1 MELMNQLKKL
11 KQLKNKAMKKVIIEQ
26 NEPVIHL
33 ENVKDNMII
42 GILWLNGDKS
52 FLIKDDE
59 DRTVGIELNRLTT
72 FYNWVAKDH
81 KDYIKKAC
89 NFKDIFVFDSPKEL
103 AQWLAE

>member
-1 MELMNQLKKL
+1 
-11 KQLKNKAMKKVIIEQ
+11 MKKVIIEQ
-26 NEPVIHL
+26 NEQVISV
-33 ENVKDNMII
+33 EDIKDNMII
-42 GILWLNGDKS
+42 GIRWINDEKS
-52 FLIKDDE
+52 FLIKTDDNM
-59 DRTVGIELNRLTT
+59 TVGIELNRLTT

>member
-1 MELMNQLKKL
+1 
-11 KQLKNKAMKKVIIEQ
+11 MKKVI
-26 NEPVIHL
+26 NENDERVIHL

-42 GILWLNGDKS
+42 GIRWINDEKS
-52 FLIKDDE
+52 FLIKTDDNM
-59 DRTVGIELNRLTT
+59 TVGIELNRLTT

>member
-1 MELMNQLKKL
+1 
-11 KQLKNKAMKKVIIEQ
+11 MKKVIIEQ
-26 NEPVIHL
+26 NEQVISV
-33 ENVKDNMII
+33 EGIKDDMII
-42 GILWLNGDKS
+42 GILWLNDEKS

-59 DRTVGIELNRLTT
+59 YRTVGVELNRLTT

-103 AQWLAE
+103 AKWLAE